1 MPGKPPSL
9 LDLAR
14 HFGVS
19 RATVSNALQG
29 KGRLSPELA
38 GRIRALAA
46 ELRYI
51 PAHAGRALRTGRS
64 ATIGLIVPDF
74 GQPLFP
80 IFAQAIERAA
90 KRRGFAVLV
99 GDSLGTAEGQAA
111 EIDNLIG
118 RGIDALVII
127 PTRGTTIETA
137 AIPVPVAVIDSA
149 ASRGN
154 TASSDHRDGGRQV
167 ARHLAGLGHRDILLL
182 AGPKDSKVAQ
192 ERAAGMREAFA
203 ADGIAPRIRH
213 SPSTFEAGAEIGAGI
228 DPAGL
233 TACAAAYDALA
244 VGFIT
249 ALAARGVRVPQDIS
263 VTGYDDLMWARIVS
277 PPLTSVR
284 QDLAAIADHAL
295 AVATGE
301 QQGSRLFLVEL
312 VLRASTASPRQ
323 TNENQHLTGGAS

>member
-1 MPGKPPSL
+1 MPGKPPSM

-14 HFGVS
+14 ALGVS
-19 RATVSNALQG
+19 RATVSNALRG

-90 KRRGFAVLV
+90 KSRGVAVLV

-111 EIDNLIG
+111 EIANLLG

-127 PTRGTTIETA
+127 PTRGTSVDAA

-149 ASRGN
+149 ATRGN
-154 TASSDHRDGGRQV
+154 TASSDHRDGGRQI
-167 ARHLAGLGHRDILLL
+167 ARHLLGLG
-182 AGPKDSKVAQ
+182 Q
-192 ERAAGMREAFA
+192 
-203 ADGIAPRIRH
+203 
-213 SPSTFEAGAEIGAGI
+213 IG
-228 DPAGL
+228 
-233 TACAAAYDALA
+233 
-244 VGFIT
+244 
-249 ALAARGVRVPQDIS
+249 
-263 VTGYDDLMWARIVS
+263 
-277 PPLTSVR
+277 
-284 QDLAAIADHAL
+284 
-295 AVATGE
+295 
-301 QQGSRLFLVEL
+301 
-312 VLRASTASPRQ
+312 RASCR
-323 TNENQHLTGGAS
+323 ERV

>member
-1 MPGKPPSL
+1 MPGRPPSM

-14 HFGVS
+14 RLGVS
-19 RATVSNALQG
+19 RATVSNALRG

-38 GRIRALAA
+38 GRIRALAG
-46 ELRYI
+46 ELHYI

-127 PTRGTTIETA
+127 PTRGTTVEAGTQ
-137 AIPVPVAVIDSA
+137 PVPVAVIDSA
-149 ASRGN
+149 ATRGN

-167 ARHLAGLGHRDILLL
+167 ARHLADLGHRDILLL

-192 ERAAGMREAFA
+192 ERTAGMIEVFTA
-203 ADGIAPRIRH
+203 AGIAPQLRH
-213 SPSTFEAGAEIGAGI
+213 STTSFEAGAEIGTAA
-228 DPAGL
+228 DPAGF

-244 VGFIT
+244 IGFVT

-263 VTGYDDLMWARIVS
+263 VTGFDDLVWARIVS
-277 PPLTSVR
+277 PPLTTVR

-301 QQGSRLFLVEL
+301 RQGSRLFPVDL
-312 VLRASTASPRQ
+312 VLRASTAKPRHK
-323 TNENQHLTGGAS
+323 NQHLTGGAS

>member
-1 MPGKPPSL
+1 MPGKPPSM

-14 HFGVS
+14 TLGVS
-19 RATVSNALQG
+19 RATVSNALRG

-90 KRRGFAVLV
+90 KSRGVAVLV

-111 EIDNLIG
+111 EIANLLG

-127 PTRGTTIETA
+127 PTRGTTVDAA

-149 ASRGN
+149 ATRGN

-167 ARHLAGLGHRDILLL
+167 ARHLLGLGHRDILLL
-182 AGPKDSKVAQ
+182 GGAKDSKVAR
-192 ERAAGMREAFA
+192 ERTAGLFEGFAEA
-203 ADGIAPRIRH
+203 GITPRIRY
-213 SPSTFEAGAEIGAGI
+213 SVVSFEAGAEIGAEI
-228 DPAGL
+228 DPAGF

-244 VGFIT
+244 VGFVT
-249 ALAARGVRVPQDIS
+249 ALAARGVQVPQDVS
-263 VTGYDDLMWARIVS
+263 VTGFDDLMWARIVS
-277 PPLTSVR
+277 PPLTTVR

-301 QQGSRLFLVEL
+301 RQGARLFPVEL
-312 VLRASTASPRQ
+312 VLRASTAGPRHV
-323 TNENQHLTGGAS
+323 NDNRRGGAS